1 MTEQLTVIIIAAAA
15 IGFVH
20 TILGPDHYIPFV
32 MLGRARGWGHL
43 KLCLITALCGIGHVL
58 SSIVVGAVG
67 IAMGIAVSDLE
78 IIEGTRGE
86 LASYLLIAFGLVYGV
101 WGLRKGLLGRPHNH
115 SHAHLDGIDHL
126 HKHDHNAPEHR
137 HLHTDKA
144 AARNLTVW
152 SLFIVF
158 VLGPCE
164 PLIPLLM
171 FPAAEHSV
179 FGIVFV
185 SLVFGLVTVTT
196 MTAVTLLLYSGF
208 RIISTVWLERY
219 VHAFAGF
226 VIALSGA
233 TITFLGW

>member
-1 MTEQLTVIIIAAAA
+1 MNEQLTVITMAAAA

-32 MLGRARGWGHL
+32 MLGRANGWGTW
-43 KLCLITALCGIGHVL
+43 KLGLITASCGIGHVL
-58 SSIVVGAVG
+58 SSIVLGAIG
-67 IAMGIAVSDLE
+67 IAMGIAVSALE

-86 LASYLLIAFGLVYGV
+86 LASYLLIAFGLVYGI
-101 WGLRKGLLGRPHNH
+101 WGLRKGLSEKSHNH
-115 SHAHLDGIDHL
+115 SHVHLDGTDHL
-126 HKHDHNAPEHR
+126 HNHDHIAQEHR
-137 HLHTDKA
+137 HLHSDRGSN
-144 AARNLTVW
+144 RNLTVW

-179 FGIVFV
+179 LGIVIV
-185 SLVFGLVTVTT
+185 ALVFGLVTTTT
-196 MTAVTLLLYSGF
+196 MTALTLLISSGF
-208 RIISTVWLERY
+208 KMISTAWLERY

-226 VIALSGA
+226 VIAFSGA
-233 TITFLGW
+233 AVAFLGL

>member
-1 MTEQLTVIIIAAAA
+1 MAAAA

-32 MLGRARGWGHL
+32 MLGRARGWDRN
-43 KLCLITALCGIGHVL
+43 KLSLITILCGIGHVL
-58 SSIVVGAVG
+58 SSVVLGGIG
-67 IAMGIAVSDLE
+67 IALGVALSDLE

-86 LASYLLIAFGLVYGV
+86 LASYLLIAFGLVYGA
-101 WGLRKGLLGRPHNH
+101 WGLRNGLLGKPHTHTHVHINGADH
-115 SHAHLDGIDHL
+115 HHEHDHL
-126 HKHDHNAPEHR
+126 STEHR
-137 HLHTDKA
+137 HMHKEKSKA
-144 AARNLTVW
+144 ASLTVW

-171 FPAAEHSV
+171 FPAAEHSLQ
-179 FGIVFV
+179 GIIIV

-196 MTAVTLLLYSGF
+196 MTGVTLLLYSGF
-208 RIISTVWLERY
+208 KMISTAWLERY

-233 TITFLGW
+233 AIAFLGL